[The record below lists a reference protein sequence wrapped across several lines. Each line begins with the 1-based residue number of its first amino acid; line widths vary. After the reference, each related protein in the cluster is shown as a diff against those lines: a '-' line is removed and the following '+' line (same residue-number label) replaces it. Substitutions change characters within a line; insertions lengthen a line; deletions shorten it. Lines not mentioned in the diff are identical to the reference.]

1 MMQLSQ
7 ITTFLTIAELRSF
20 SLAAEQLHITQ
31 PAVSKRIRQ
40 LEQSMK
46 TSLFDRIGKRSI
58 LTPNGRAFLPHAE
71 RILHEVNT
79 YRSSLEG
86 QNDKPSGTL
95 SLATSHHIGLHRLP
109 QILRDFKIK
118 YPQVDLDLHFMDSE
132 DACVAVANN
141 ELELAIVTLPENTDA
156 RLSLEAI
163 WIDALQIVLAPD
175 HPLANDEHIDKFKL
189 LDYPAILPSM
199 GTFTRRI
206 INNYFSSSKD
216 QLKIALETNYLETI
230 KVMVSA
236 NLGWSMLPASML
248 DKTVVGKPINS
259 SGINGLEIQRV
270 LGIVTRQNRT
280 LSLSSEAFIS
290 MLQQAKSGPDY
301 DAV

>member
-1 MMQLSQ
+1 MQLSQ
-7 ITTFLTIAELRSF
+7 IITFLTIAELRSF
-20 SLAAEQLHITQ
+20 SLAAEHLHITQ

-71 RILHEVNT
+71 RILHEVNC

-132 DACVAVANN
+132 DACIAVANN
-141 ELELAIVTLPENTDA
+141 EIELAIVTLPENTDA

-175 HPLANDEHIDKFKL
+175 HPLANDEHIDKLKL

-216 QLKIALETNYLETI
+216 QLKITLETNYLETI

-236 NLGWSMLPASML
+236 NLGWSMLPTSML
-248 DKTVVGKPINS
+248 DKTVVGKSINS

-270 LGIVTRQNRT
+270 LGIVTRHNRT

-301 DAV
+301 DEV

>member
-1 MMQLSQ
+1 MQLSQ
-7 ITTFLTIAELRSF
+7 ITAFITIAELKSF
-20 SLAAEQLHITQ
+20 SLAAERLHITQ

-58 LTPNGRAFLPHAE
+58 LTPNGLAFLPHAE
-71 RILHEVNT
+71 RILHEVKI
-79 YRSSLEG
+79 YRSSLVG
-86 QNDKPSGTL
+86 QNDKPSGSLT
-95 SLATSHHIGLHRLP
+95 LATSHHIGLHRLP

-132 DACVAVANN
+132 DACAAVTNS
-141 ELELAIVTLPENTDA
+141 EIELAIVTLPENADA
-156 RLSLEAI
+156 KLNLEAI
-163 WIDALQIVLAPD
+163 WIDTLQIVLAPD
-175 HPLANDEHIDKFKL
+175 HPLANDDHIDQLKL

-206 INNYFSSSKD
+206 INNYFSTNND
-216 QLKIALETNYLETI
+216 NIKIILETNYLETI

-236 NLGWSMLPASML
+236 NLGWSMLPTSML
-248 DKTVVGKPINS
+248 DKTVVGKPLNS
-259 SGINGLEIQRV
+259 SSMHGLEIQRV

-280 LSLSSEAFIS
+280 LSLSSQAFIL
-290 MLQQAKSGPDY
+290 MLQQARSEPSLNLT
-301 DAV
+301 